1 MVAPTGD
8 CSPGYILADEL
19 AYHSGDLSSQP
30 AGLSRAARP
39 RGKEADVAKQS
50 SAVGRRRFLKGAAVS
65 AAAVVAR
72 SAPAAAIV
80 PEPGAQD
87 PNAARPASTA
97 TPGSAQLR
105 ADTEPPPAASP
116 RLVEKPAS
124 DVMVDVIKTLGIE
137 YVAANP
143 GSSFE
148 GLHESIINYGG
159 NKMPELLT
167 CCHEESSV
175 AMAHGYAKIEGK
187 PMLAIVHGNIGLQHA
202 SMAVYNAYADR
213 VPVMVIAGNWRDAA
227 TRNNGVNSYHS
238 AQDMALIV
246 RDYVKWDDEPA
257 SLPAFAE
264 SAVRAYKIAMTPPM
278 EPVLLVVDHDLQLR
292 PTPVAPKIP
301 RLVMPSPPAGESG
314 AVREAARLLV
324 AAESPRIN
332 AGRAAR
338 TANGIALLVELAE
351 LLQAPVN
358 GGGDRV
364 NFPSRHPLAG
374 IGTGAADVILN
385 LEVQGGVGPA
395 PATAQRAATAK
406 TINISALGLY
416 IKSNLQDFQHMA
428 DADVDIAADSE
439 ATLPLLIEE
448 VKRQLTADRKRLIQE
463 RGVKFAEAHR
473 EARMQ
478 AMETAAYGWDSSPVS
493 LARLCGELWDQIRT
507 DDWSLVSWQGF
518 ISGWPGRLWNFDQHY
533 RYIGGQGAGAM
544 GYGAPAAVGAALANR
559 KHGRLSINIQTDGDL
574 NYAPGVLW
582 TACHHKIP
590 LLTVMHNN
598 RAYHQEVMFVQQM
611 ASERNRGA
619 DRAHIGTTLREPNI
633 DYAKMAQAYG
643 MYGEGPIENPKDL
656 APAIKRALD
665 RVRRG
670 EPALLDVVTQPR

>member
-1 MVAPTGD
+1 MN
-8 CSPGYILADEL
+8 
-19 AYHSGDLSSQP
+19 
-30 AGLSRAARP
+30 RAAEP
-39 RGKEADVAKQS
+39 RDSTAAKGAQMANS
-50 SAVGRRRFLKGAAVS
+50 KSAVGRRRFLKGAAVS

-72 SAPAAAIV
+72 SAPAAALAQPPDAASPTAAPAV
-80 PEPGAQD
+80 PG
-87 PNAARPASTA
+87 
-97 TPGSAQLR
+97 GAQLR
-105 ADTEPPPAASP
+105 ADTEPPPAAVSS

-124 DVMVDVIKTLGIE
+124 DFMVDVIKTLGIE

-148 GLHESIINYGG
+148 GLHESIINYGD
-159 NKMPELLT
+159 NRMPELLT

-187 PMLAIVHGNIGLQHA
+187 PMLALVHGNIGLQHA
-202 SMAVYNAYADR
+202 SMAIYNAYADR
-213 VPVMVIAGNWRDAA
+213 VPVMIIAGNWRDAG

-257 SLPAFAE
+257 SLAAFAE

-292 PTPVAPKIP
+292 PTPSAPKIP

-324 AAESPRIN
+324 AAENPRIN

-364 NFPSRHPLAG
+364 NFPSHHPLAG
-374 IGTGAADVILN
+374 IGVGAADVMLN
-385 LEVQGGVGPA
+385 LDVQGAAGPA
-395 PATAQRAATAK
+395 LPTAQRAANAR
-406 TINISALGLY
+406 TINVSSLGLF

-448 VKRQLTADRKRLIQE
+448 IKRQLTADRKRALHE
-463 RGVKFAEAHR
+463 RGAKFAEAHR
-473 EARMQ
+473 QARMQ
-478 AMETAAYGWDSSPVS
+478 AIESAAFGWDSSPIS
-493 LARLCGELWDQIRT
+493 LARLCGELWDQVKD

-518 ISGWPGRLWNFDQHY
+518 ISGWPGRLWNFDRHY

-559 KHGRLSINIQTDGDL
+559 RHGRLSINIQTDGDL

-633 DYAKMAQAYG
+633 DYAKMAQGYG

-656 APAIKRALD
+656 APALKRALD

-670 EPALLDVVTQPR
+670 EPALLDVITQPR

>member
-1 MVAPTGD
+1 M
-8 CSPGYILADEL
+8 
-19 AYHSGDLSSQP
+19 SSETNDP
-30 AGLSRAARP
+30 
-39 RGKEADVAKQS
+39 
-50 SAVGRRRFLKGAAVS
+50 VGRRRFLKGAAAG
-65 AAAVVAR
+65 AAALVGPNVPAAS
-72 SAPAAAIV
+72 SAPAEA
-80 PEPGAQD
+80 
-87 PNAARPASTA
+87 AARPA
-97 TPGSAQLR
+97 TPPAAQLS
-105 ADTEPPPAASP
+105 ADTEAPARRASA
-116 RLVEKPAS
+116 RIIEHPAS
-124 DVMVDVIKTLGIE
+124 DFMVDVIKGLGFE

-159 NKMPELLT
+159 NAAPELLT

-175 AMAHGYAKIEGK
+175 AMAHGYAKIAGK

-202 SMAVYNAYADR
+202 AMAVYNAYADR
-213 VPVMVIAGNWRDAA
+213 VPVMIMAGNWRDAGA
-227 TRNNGVNSYHS
+227 RANGVNSYHS

-257 SLPAFAE
+257 SLAAYAE

-278 EPVLLVVDHDLQLR
+278 EPVLLVIDHDMQLR
-292 PTPVAPKIP
+292 PLAAAPKIP
-301 RLVMPSPPAGESG
+301 RLVMPSPPAGDPG

-324 AAESPRIN
+324 AAANPRIN
-332 AGRAAR
+332 AGRMAR
-338 TANGIALLVELAE
+338 TPNGIALLVELAE

-374 IGTGAADVILN
+374 AGSAAPDVVLN
-385 LEVQGGVGPA
+385 LEVQGIGSPNPGA
-395 PATAQRAATAK
+395 IAGSAGAK
-406 TINISALGLY
+406 TINISSLGLF
-416 IKSNLQDFQHMA
+416 IKSNLQDFQHMV
-428 DADVDIAADSE
+428 DADVDIAADAE
-439 ATLPLLIEE
+439 ATLPILIEE
-448 VKRQLTADRKRLIQE
+448 VKRQLTADRRRVLHD
-463 RGVKFAEAHR
+463 RGVKLAAVHR
-473 EARMQ
+473 ETRTQ
-478 AMETAAYGWDSSPVS
+478 AIEAAAYGWDSSPIS
-493 LARLCGELWDQIRT
+493 LARLSAELWDQIKN

-518 ISGWPGRLWNFDQHY
+518 ISGWPGRLWDFDKHY

-559 KHGRLSINIQTDGDL
+559 AHGRLSINIQTDGDL

-582 TACHHKIP
+582 TACHHQIP

-619 DRAHIGTTLREPNI
+619 DRAHIGTTLREPHI

-643 MYGEGPIENPKDL
+643 MYGEGPIEHPKDL
-656 APAIKRALD
+656 APAIRRALD
-665 RVRRG
+665 RVKRG
-670 EPALLDVVTQPR
+670 EPALLDVITQPR

>member
-1 MVAPTGD
+1 MA
-8 CSPGYILADEL
+8 
-19 AYHSGDLSSQP
+19 SSRKHP
-30 AGLSRAARP
+30 
-39 RGKEADVAKQS
+39 
-50 SAVGRRRFLKGAAVS
+50 VGRRRFLKGAAVS
-65 AAAVVAR
+65 AAALVAKT
-72 SAPAAAIV
+72 AAVAAAEPQEQTPPRTAAPPTAQLSADTEAPPRRAARIV
-80 PEPGAQD
+80 E
-87 PNAARPASTA
+87 RPAS
-97 TPGSAQLR
+97 
-105 ADTEPPPAASP
+105 DF
-116 RLVEKPAS
+116 
-124 DVMVDVIKTLGIE
+124 MVDVIKSLGFE

-148 GLHESIINYGG
+148 GLHESIINYGA

-187 PMLAIVHGNIGLQHA
+187 PMLAVVHGNIGLQHA
-202 SMAVYNAYADR
+202 SMAIYNAYADR
-213 VPVMVIAGNWRDAA
+213 VPVFIIAGNWRDAG

-238 AQDMALIV
+238 AQDMGLIV
-246 RDYVKWDDEPA
+246 RDCVKWDDEPA

-264 SAVRAYKIAMTPPM
+264 SMVRAYKIAMTPPM
-278 EPVLLVVDHDLQLR
+278 EPVLIVLDHDMQER
-292 PTPVAPKIP
+292 PLPDSAPRIP
-301 RLVMPSPPAGESG
+301 RLTMPAPPAGESG

-324 AAESPRIN
+324 AAENPRIN
-332 AGRAAR
+332 AGRVAR
-338 TANGIALLVELAE
+338 TPNGITLLVELAE

-374 IGTGAADVILN
+374 NGSGAADVILN
-385 LEVQGGVGPA
+385 LEVQGGGGPGFGGGA
-395 PATAQRAATAK
+395 RAANAK
-406 TINISALGLY
+406 TINISSLSLY

-428 DADVDIAADSE
+428 DADIDIAADSE
-439 ATLPLLIEE
+439 ATLPMLVEE
-448 VKRQLTADRKRLIQE
+448 VKRQIGADRRHALQD
-463 RGVKFAEAHR
+463 RGNKMADAHR
-473 EARMQ
+473 QARLA
-478 AMETAAYGWDSSPVS
+478 AMEAAAYGWDSSPIS
-493 LARLCGELWDQIRT
+493 LARLSAELWAQIKD

-518 ISGWPGRLWNFDQHY
+518 VSGWPGRLWNFDKHY

-582 TACHHKIP
+582 TACHHQIP

-611 ASERNRGA
+611 ASQRNRGA
-619 DRAHIGTTLREPNI
+619 DRAHIGTTLRDPNI

-643 MYGEGPIENPKDL
+643 MFGEGPIENPKDL

-665 RVRRG
+665 RVKRG
-670 EPALLDVVTQPR
+670 EPALVDVITQPR

>member
-1 MVAPTGD
+1 MA
-8 CSPGYILADEL
+8 
-19 AYHSGDLSSQP
+19 
-30 AGLSRAARP
+30 RNAA
-39 RGKEADVAKQS
+39 S
-50 SAVGRRRFLKGAAVS
+50 VGRRRFLKGAAVS
-65 AAAVVAR
+65 AASLVAR
-72 SAPAAAIV
+72 GAPVTAA
-80 PEPGAQD
+80 PQEPATV
-87 PNAARPASTA
+87 RPAVPPA
-97 TPGSAQLR
+97 PGGAQLR
-105 ADTEPPPAASP
+105 ADTEPPPIASA
-116 RLVEKPAS
+116 RLIEKPAS
-124 DVMVDVIKTLGIE
+124 DFMIDVIKSLGIE

-159 NKMPELLT
+159 NRMPELLT

-187 PMLAIVHGNIGLQHA
+187 PMLALVHGNIGLQHA

-213 VPVMVIAGNWRDAA
+213 VPVMMIAGNWRDAG
-227 TRNNGVNSYHS
+227 TRANGVNSYHS
-238 AQDMALIV
+238 AQDMAVIV

-292 PTPVAPKIP
+292 PMGAAPKIP
-301 RLVMPSPPAGESG
+301 RLVMPSPPAGEAG

-324 AAESPRIN
+324 AAENPRIN
-332 AGRAAR
+332 AGRVAR
-338 TANGIALLVELAE
+338 TPNGIALLVELAE
-351 LLQAPVN
+351 LLQAAVN

-374 IGTGAADVILN
+374 AGSGAADVTLN
-385 LEVQGGVGPA
+385 LEVQGGGGPGLA
-395 PATAQRAATAK
+395 PGARAPDAK

-439 ATLPLLIEE
+439 ATLPMLIDE
-448 VKRQLTADRKRLIQE
+448 VKRQLSADRTRVIKDRGARLAD
-463 RGVKFAEAHR
+463 VHR
-473 EARMQ
+473 DARMQ
-478 AMETAAYGWDSSPVS
+478 AMAAAAFGWDSSPIS
-493 LARLCGELWDQIRT
+493 LARLSAELWDQIKT
-507 DDWSLVSWQGF
+507 EDWSLVSWQGF
-518 ISGWPGRLWNFDQHY
+518 VSGWPGRLWNFDKHY

-582 TACHHKIP
+582 TACHHQIP

-656 APAIKRALD
+656 APAIARALD
-665 RVRRG
+665 RVKRG
-670 EPALLDVVTQPR
+670 EPALLDVITQPR

>member
-1 MVAPTGD
+1 
-8 CSPGYILADEL
+8 
-19 AYHSGDLSSQP
+19 
-30 AGLSRAARP
+30 
-39 RGKEADVAKQS
+39 
-50 SAVGRRRFLKGAAVS
+50 
-65 AAAVVAR
+65 
-72 SAPAAAIV
+72 
-80 PEPGAQD
+80 
-87 PNAARPASTA
+87 
-97 TPGSAQLR
+97 
-105 ADTEPPPAASP
+105 
-116 RLVEKPAS
+116 
-124 DVMVDVIKTLGIE
+124 MVDVIKSLGIE

-148 GLHESIINYGG
+148 GLHESIINYGD
-159 NKMPELLT
+159 NRMPELLT

-187 PMLAIVHGNIGLQHA
+187 PMLALVHGNIGLQHA

-213 VPVMVIAGNWRDAA
+213 VPVMIIAGNWRDAG
-227 TRNNGVNSYHS
+227 TRANGVNSYHS
-238 AQDMALIV
+238 AQDMAVLV

-292 PTPVAPKIP
+292 PMNTAPKIP
-301 RLVMPSPPAGESG
+301 RLVMPSPPAGEAG

-324 AAESPRIN
+324 AAENPRIN

-338 TANGIALLVELAE
+338 TPHGMVLLVELAE
-351 LLQAPVN
+351 VLQAAVN

-374 IGTGAADVILN
+374 GGSGAADVILN
-385 LEVQGGVGPA
+385 LEVQGGGGPGIGA
-395 PATAQRAATAK
+395 GTRTPDAK
-406 TINISALGLY
+406 IINVSSLGLF

-428 DADVDIAADSE
+428 EADVDIAADAE

-448 VKRQLTADRKRLIQE
+448 VKRQLTADRTRALQE
-463 RGVKFAEAHR
+463 RGAKLAGAHR
-473 EARMQ
+473 EARRQ
-478 AMETAAYGWDSSPVS
+478 AMEAAAFGWDSSPIS
-493 LARLCGELWDQIRT
+493 LARLSAELWDQIKT
-507 DDWSLVSWQGF
+507 EDWSLVSWQGF
-518 ISGWPGRLWNFDQHY
+518 VSGWPGRLWNFDKHY

-582 TACHHKIP
+582 TAVHHQIP

-643 MYGEGPIENPKDL
+643 MSGEGPIENPKDL
-656 APAIKRALD
+656 APAITRALD

-670 EPALLDVVTQPR
+670 EPALLDVITQPR

>member
-1 MVAPTGD
+1 M
-8 CSPGYILADEL
+8 
-19 AYHSGDLSSQP
+19 
-30 AGLSRAARP
+30 ARN
-39 RGKEADVAKQS
+39 KTD
-50 SAVGRRRFLKGAAVS
+50 AVDRRRFLKGAAVS
-65 AAAVVAR
+65 AAALVAHG
-72 SAPAAAIV
+72 APA
-80 PEPGAQD
+80 GAQVPVQE
-87 PNAARPASTA
+87 PNPARPAPAGPPST
-97 TPGSAQLR
+97 QLA
-105 ADTEPPPAASP
+105 ADTEGSP
-116 RLVEKPAS
+116 RRPSSRLVEHPAS
-124 DVMVDVIKTLGIE
+124 DFMVDVIKHLGFE
-137 YVAANP
+137 YVALNP

-148 GLHESIINYGG
+148 GLHESIINYG
-159 NKMPELLT
+159 NNTMPELLT

-202 SMAVYNAYADR
+202 SMAIYNAYADR
-213 VPVMVIAGNWRDAA
+213 VPVYIIAGNWRDAG

-238 AQDMALIV
+238 SQDMALMV
-246 RDYVKWDDEPA
+246 RDYVKWDDEPG
-257 SLPAFAE
+257 SLTAFAE

-278 EPVLLVVDHDLQLR
+278 EPVLIVIDHDMQERPLPATPLR
-292 PTPVAPKIP
+292 IP
-301 RLVMPSPPAGESG
+301 RLTQPSFPVGEPG
-314 AVREAARLLV
+314 ALRDAARLLV
-324 AAESPRIN
+324 SAENPRIN

-338 TANGIALLVELAE
+338 TPNGITLLVELAE

-374 IGTGAADVILN
+374 NGDGAPDVVLN
-385 LEVQGGVGPA
+385 LEVQGIGA
-395 PATAQRAATAK
+395 PTPGSIAGSAGAK
-406 TINISALGLY
+406 TINISSLELF
-416 IKSNLQDFQHMA
+416 IKSNLQDFQHMP
-428 DADVDIAADSE
+428 DADIAIAADAE
-439 ATLPLLIEE
+439 ATLPILIEE
-448 VKRQLTADRKRLIQE
+448 VKRQLTADRKRTLAA
-463 RGVKFAEAHR
+463 RGASLADVHR
-473 EARMQ
+473 QARV
-478 AMETAAYGWDSSPVS
+478 AAIEGAAYGWDSSPIS
-493 LARLCGELWDQIRT
+493 LARLCGELWAQIKD

-518 ISGWPGRLWNFDQHY
+518 ISGWPGRLWNFDKHY

-611 ASERNRGA
+611 ASLRNRGA

-643 MYGEGPIENPKDL
+643 MYGEGPIEDPKAL
-656 APAIKRALD
+656 APALTRALD

-670 EPALLDVVTQPR
+670 EPALIDVVTQPR

>member
-1 MVAPTGD
+1 MAN
-8 CSPGYILADEL
+8 
-19 AYHSGDLSSQP
+19 
-30 AGLSRAARP
+30 ARENP
-39 RGKEADVAKQS
+39 L
-50 SAVGRRRFLKGAAVS
+50 GRRRFLKGAAAS
-65 AAAVVAR
+65 AAALVAKAASV
-72 SAPAAAIV
+72 SAQRQEAGTARTSPAA
-80 PEPGAQD
+80 P
-87 PNAARPASTA
+87 PNA
-97 TPGSAQLR
+97 QLA
-105 ADTEPPPAASP
+105 ADTEPPPRPAAS
-116 RLVEKPAS
+116 RIVERPGS
-124 DVMVDVIKTLGIE
+124 DFMVDVIKTLGFE

-148 GLHESIINYGG
+148 GLHESIINYGD

-213 VPVMVIAGNWRDAA
+213 VPVMIIAGNWRDAG

-292 PTPVAPKIP
+292 PTPSPPKIP
-301 RLVMPSPPAGESG
+301 RLVMPSPPAGETG

-338 TANGIALLVELAE
+338 TPNGIALLVELAE

-374 IGTGAADVILN
+374 NGSGAGDVILN
-385 LEVQGGVGPA
+385 LEVQGGGGPGFA
-395 PATAQRAATAK
+395 GGARAANAK
-406 TINISALGLY
+406 TINISSLELY
-416 IKSNLQDFQHMA
+416 IKSNLQDFQHLP
-428 DADVDIAADSE
+428 DADLIIAADAE
-439 ATLPLLIEE
+439 ATLPALVEE
-448 VKRQLTADRKRLIQE
+448 VKRQLTADRKRALQE
-463 RGVKFAEAHR
+463 RGKTIADAHHQARVAAAEA
-473 EARMQ
+473 
-478 AMETAAYGWDSSPVS
+478 AAYGWESSPIS
-493 LARLCGELWDQIRT
+493 LARLSAELWAQIERE
-507 DDWSLVSWQGF
+507 DWSLVSWQGVG
-518 ISGWPGRLWNFDQHY
+518 SGWPGRLWNFDKHY
-533 RYIGGQGAGAM
+533 QYIGGQGAGAM
-544 GYGAPAAVGAALANR
+544 GYGAPAAGGAALANR
-559 KHGRLSINIQTDGDL
+559 EHGRLSVNIQTDGDL

-598 RAYHQEVMFVQQM
+598 RAYHQEVMFIQQM
-611 ASERNRGA
+611 ASQRNRGA

-633 DYAKMAQAYG
+633 DYARMAQTYG
-643 MYGEGPIENPKDL
+643 MYGEGPIADPKGL
-656 APAIKRALD
+656 APAIERALD
-665 RVRRG
+665 RVKRG
-670 EPALLDVVTQPR
+670 EPALLDVITQPR

>member
-1 MVAPTGD
+1 MARR
-8 CSPGYILADEL
+8 I
-19 AYHSGDLSSQP
+19 SSI
-30 AGLSRAARP
+30 
-39 RGKEADVAKQS
+39 
-50 SAVGRRRFLKGAAVS
+50 GRRRFLTGAAVG
-65 AAAVVAR
+65 AAALVAR
-72 SAPAAAIV
+72 SAPAAGVA
-80 PEPGAQD
+80 PQPA
-87 PNAARPASTA
+87 AARPA
-97 TPGSAQLR
+97 TPAALEGAQLR
-105 ADTEPPPAASP
+105 ADTEPPPRGASA
-116 RLVEKPAS
+116 RLVERPAS
-124 DVMVDVIKTLGIE
+124 DFMVDVIKSLGIE

-148 GLHESIINYGG
+148 GLHESIINYGD
-159 NKMPELLT
+159 NRMPELLT

-175 AMAHGYAKIEGK
+175 AMAHGYAKIEGQ
-187 PMLAIVHGNIGLQHA
+187 PMLALVHGNIGLQHA

-213 VPVMVIAGNWRDAA
+213 VPVMIIAGNFRDAG
-227 TRNNGVNSYHS
+227 TRANGVNSYHS

-257 SLPAFAE
+257 SLAAFGE

-278 EPVLLVVDHDLQLR
+278 EPVLIVVDHDLQLR
-292 PTPVAPKIP
+292 PMGSAAPKVP

-324 AAESPRIN
+324 AAENPRIN

-338 TANGIALLVELAE
+338 TPNGIALLVELAE
-351 LLQAPVN
+351 LLQAAVN

-374 IGTGAADVILN
+374 AGSGAADVTRN
-385 LEVQGGVGPA
+385 LEVQGGGGPGA
-395 PATAQRAATAK
+395 GARTQDAK
-406 TINISALGLY
+406 TINVSALGLFV
-416 IKSNLQDFQHMA
+416 KSNMQDFQHMA

-448 VKRQLTADRKRLIQE
+448 VKRQLTADRARLIQA
-463 RGVKFAEAHR
+463 RGAALAETHR
-473 EARMQ
+473 EARQQ
-478 AMETAAYGWDSSPVS
+478 AMAAAAYGWDSSPIS
-493 LARLCGELWDQIRT
+493 LARLSAELWDQIKT
-507 DDWSLVSWQGF
+507 EDWSLVSWQGF
-518 ISGWPGRLWNFDQHY
+518 VSGWPGRLWNFDKHY

-643 MYGEGPIENPKDL
+643 MYGEGPIDHPKDL
-656 APAIKRALD
+656 APAITRALD
-665 RVRRG
+665 RVKRG
-670 EPALLDVVTQPR
+670 EPALLDVITQPR